1 MVHIFESRFLSF
13 TVSKIH
19 FLLLAS
25 SSGRVHIYGEEDGA
39 WPPELH
45 HPKGQKI
52 SNKKEYLNIYFS
64 QKVENG
70 SESLSLG

>member
-1 MVHIFESRFLSF
+1 
-13 TVSKIH
+13 
-19 FLLLAS
+19 LAS
-25 SSGRVHIYGEEDGA
+25 SSGRVHICGDEDGA